1 MGKGTIKFFNSTKWF
16 GFIVEDQQGA
26 EIAKE
31 YFVHISHCN
40 GYTPKDGD
48 RVSFEVTQWEK
59 GLMATNVNKL
69 VDEVVE

>member
-26 EIAKE
+26 EQPKE

-40 GYTPKDGD
+40 EYTPKDGD

-59 GLMATNVNKL
+59 GLMATNVNKIS
-69 VDEVVE
+69 E